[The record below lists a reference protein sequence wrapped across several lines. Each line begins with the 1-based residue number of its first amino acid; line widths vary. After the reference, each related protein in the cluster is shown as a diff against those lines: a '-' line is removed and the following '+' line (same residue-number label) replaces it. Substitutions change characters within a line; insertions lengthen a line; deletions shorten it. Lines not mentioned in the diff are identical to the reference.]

1 MAVLTAKRAK
11 VRQIDFSG
19 GQNSGDEAAAIKPNQ
34 AELLENSMIWQ
45 SGKVEQREG
54 LTLVG
59 DNPATLISKW
69 TFDDSTAVDDKS
81 TNEGTATAV
90 TFVDGKFGKCAS
102 FNGTTSSISIPA
114 AAAISGST
122 MGAFRLSAWVY
133 VDSDGENDEGRII
146 DGWSGTIVGYRL
158 FVNTESSSTVQV
170 TFEVGYGTT
179 NAIVVTSSTISISAW
194 HRIDAIHNS
203 DKSLDVYF
211 DGAIATYG
219 TDTTGIGTI
228 GDDDAV
234 TKYIGNNS
242 AGTRTFDGEID
253 DVRIYDGTF
262 AADDVEMKAILGM
275 TRFAVGSTYD
285 NIIRVKDTQVQEL
298 NANYL
303 TWDNITGLTT
313 LTTGLTTNFVQGL
326 DKLFILNGTDN
337 VFSIDSSLTVT
348 DEGNTNTDFPKTTI
362 AEWAANN
369 RMFASGS
376 LTQSLRDIVYF
387 SDALDPQTWNRT
399 SNLFKVRSGGGGKVT
414 GLKMFKEFE
423 LIIYKTDSIF
433 VLNMDGTTPLTDWDL
448 KPLSVVIGCPAT
460 RTIQDIGNDQIYL
473 ANDGVRL
480 LSRTTFD
487 KLRVGIISSPIQDI
501 IDAINQDSIQN
512 SVGFFENGLYILGIS
527 LA

>member
-1 MAVLTAKRAK
+1 MAVLTASRAK
-11 VRQIDFSG
+11 IRQIDFSG
-19 GQNSGDEAAAIKPNQ
+19 GQNSGDESASIKSNQ
-34 AELLENSMIWQ
+34 AGLLENCMIWEN
-45 SGKVEQREG
+45 GKVEQREG
-54 LTLVG
+54 LALIG

-69 TFDDSTAVDDKS
+69 TFDDSTVVDDKS

-90 TFVDGKFGKCAS
+90 TFVDGKFGKAAS
-102 FNGTTSSISIPA
+102 FNGTTSSISITA
-114 AAAISGST
+114 AAAISGTT
-122 MGAFRLSAWVY
+122 MGAFRLSAWIY

-146 DGWSGTIVGYRL
+146 DGWSGI
-158 FVNTESSSTVQV
+158 
-170 TFEVGYGTT
+170 EVGYGTT
-179 NAIVVTSSTISISAW
+179 NAIVVTSSTISTGAW
-194 HRIDAIHNS
+194 HRIDAIHNA

-219 TDTTGIGTI
+219 TDTTGVGTI
-228 GDDDAV
+228 GNDDAID
-234 TKYIGNNS
+234 KYIGNNS

-303 TWDNITGLTT
+303 TWDNITGLPT